1 MPTYEYC
8 LQFKNT
14 SDWKTFSV
22 AYDKGKVD
30 EWISLIK
37 NSQGKLSYRIIRRE
51 LVQVKEE
58 VLYPVG

>member
-1 MPTYEYC
+1 MGAS
-8 LQFKNT
+8 L
-14 SDWKTFSV
+14 DWKTFSV